1 MNIPTKVFRRRG
13 SDSLPLTD
21 ASGAGAAALNNGN
34 VLPATGDAE
43 MEQSAGGRQ
52 PRSSS
57 SSLFFFGNN
66 HHRHK
71 RTTVDGSA
79 KSIRLQ
85 KPLIQV
91 WKEASV
97 ATRTSYILLFSFLF
111 MFWFGIRL
119 LRYNNA
125 HIHLTCR
132 AADCTLSIYPRGWS
146 KQYKVEFP
154 RRQLIDIFAVKAT
167 LAGKFIERQTNLY
180 ESFREPP
187 PQQNHH
193 HKGGGPPRKSS
204 PLYSHY
210 KGPDENGHYTSYALI
225 FRSKRGFESMPEQKP
240 ADAAAEGEHKDGNAE
255 GEGGGGEKP
264 ASETT
269 ERREDE
275 TSDAAAAAA
284 AQEASPLELVDFS
297 PHLSEYLEDIG
308 DGQYRLIMR
317 LFQIPQSRR
326 RVSTM
331 IHRVESYIKKRRQSL
346 LVKENAVPSWQG
358 ILLLVIGILGFLLTL
373 LLGQFWDEREH
384 PHQRKHRR
392 PREPH
397 RPQDSFKQAMPPQY
411 EVRTAPLRSSRP
423 TRAAAATTT
432 ASSTMTSS
440 SAVRRTA
447 PVVKARSA
455 ATANAAAGLT
465 KR

>member
-1 MNIPTKVFRRRG
+1 MMNIPTKLFRRRG

-21 ASGAGAAALNNGN
+21 AAGAAFSNGN
-34 VLPATGDAE
+34 LPAAGDAE
-43 MEQSAGGRQ
+43 KDQSAGGRQ
-52 PRSSS
+52 ARR
-57 SSLFFFGNN
+57 SLFFFGGGSRHNQ
-66 HHRHK
+66 HRAK
-71 RTTVDGSA
+71 RTSVDGSA

-97 ATRTSYILLFSFLF
+97 ATRSTYILLFSFLF

-167 LAGKFIERQTNLY
+167 LEGHFIERQTNLY

-187 PQQNHH
+187 PQQHHHH

-204 PLYSHY
+204 PMYSHY

-225 FRSKRGFESMPEQKP
+225 FRSKRGFETIQEEKQ
-240 ADAAAEGEHKDGNAE
+240 AAAATESEHKDEGAE
-255 GEGGGGEKP
+255 QEGAGGEKQ

-269 ERREDE
+269 TARQEEE
-275 TSDAAAAAA
+275 TSDAAAAAS
-284 AQEASPLELVDFS
+284 QELSPFELVDFS
-297 PHLSEYLEDIG
+297 SQLSEYLEDIG

-346 LVKENAVPSWQG
+346 MVKENAVPSWQG

-392 PREPH
+392 PHEPH

-423 TRAAAATTT
+423 ARTTATTT
-432 ASSTMTSS
+432 S

-455 ATANAAAGLT
+455 VTASAAAGLA